1 MMMGPYKVRENNKMK
16 GNFNMNSAIIS
27 NNQNG
32 FLKRNIHPVNVIN
45 INNNV
50 DNNTNNI
57 IINNP
62 KMQQPIINNYYSINT
77 NNQSNA
83 PVKVINVYNQN

>member
-1 MMMGPYKVRENNKMK
+1 MK